1 VLAGIAA
8 PKTQFLP
15 GLLTLTTA
23 ESFSYTWE
31 FAVCG
36 LVGLLGGVLGAG
48 FNWLHKVR
56 K

>member
-1 VLAGIAA
+1 MVLNCS
-8 PKTQFLP
+8 KRS
-15 GLLTLTTA
+15 TA

-36 LVGLLGGVLGAG
+36 LVGLLGGMLGAG

-56 K
+56 PAAAGC